1 MMGSAAG
8 FDPIYRRRNLL
19 ENPTISMRL
28 SFLRKTTVSA
38 AFTP

>member
-8 FDPIYRRRNLL
+8 FDPNYRWRKLR
-19 ENPTISMRL
+19 ENPTISLRL
-28 SFLRKTTVSA
+28 SFLRKITVSA